1 MNIFSFLAPFL
12 AALLTGGLAG
22 WLFVKRKEAWF
33 YSSLALVFAVLGCVH
48 LAHGLGEL
56 DESRGLVWS
65 RLALACEV
73 GVSGL
78 LMATGLRFLSPAQ
91 SRPLSFPLPISRVM
105 VIGLVGLGV
114 AGLSLTEWVLV
125 DTPQLDAARSLALGP
140 WGQVPYIFLVVA
152 MVMALAQLETV
163 FRSSRELTRYR
174 LKLIL
179 IGLGGLASYEIYHAS
194 EVLLIS
200 TWSESHVMRLSLVS
214 LMMTGLVTLGI
225 ARSRFKELQ
234 FLPQLSQQA
243 LTGSVTVLV
252 IGVYLLVV
260 GIIGVWLRHLDRPLG
275 YELSVVVVLGAL
287 TALIV
292 FGSSKTTRNE
302 IKRFVARTFARSKY
316 DYRTEWLRVT
326 EWFQAATT
334 REAILDC
341 LHDLLVKTF
350 ATTSIA
356 VWVLREADHRYWQ
369 ARPKDPL
376 MPAID
381 QAHPLVGQLK
391 QKLGSQDEAVMVE
404 HVMSNG
410 DASDPFVRFGAQLW
424 FPIYVHDQLS
434 AFVVLGRQPRG
445 EPYGM
450 DDCDLLRGICHHAG
464 MLLSLAR
471 LAEERQASAELEA
484 LHRFSAFCLHD
495 IKNLAARLSLVSQ
508 NAERHG
514 RDPAFQESALR
525 AMADTA
531 KKMTE
536 LISKLSR
543 SSRVVSDTDHAEP
556 IALSAFIEDVVRPLQ
571 LDHRIRLSVT
581 GNLDTTIVGVKEHI
595 QQVFTNVVF
604 NARQAITEEGEI
616 AIVVA
621 KTNDSAIITVSDTGL
636 GVPSAMLD
644 RLFRPLQTS
653 RPGGLGI
660 GLYQCRKIVEAHGG
674 TMTLRSEEG
683 KGTEVRIELPLA
695 SSLHKTT
702 QEGVIPSQP
711 AITHESGT
719 DAL

>member
-1 MNIFSFLAPFL
+1 MNPFSFLVPFL

-22 WLFVKRKEAWF
+22 WLFVKRHEAWF
-33 YSSLALVFAVLGCVH
+33 YSNLALVFALLGCVH
-48 LAHGLGEL
+48 LAYGLGEL
-56 DESRGLVWS
+56 DEARALVWF
-65 RLALACEV
+65 RLALAGEV
-73 GVSGL
+73 GLAGSLVTTSF
-78 LMATGLRFLSPAQ
+78 RFVPPAQ
-91 SRPLSFPLPISRVM
+91 GPASSTDVLRVR
-105 VIGLVGLGV
+105 LVGLLSVGL
-114 AGLSLTEWVLV
+114 AGLSMTEF
-125 DTPQLDAARSLALGP
+125 
-140 WGQVPYIFLVVA
+140 FLVAIPQVNVPPSLTLGSLGKIPYVF
-152 MVMALAQLETV
+152 MVVTLVVALAQLERV
-163 FRSSRELTRYR
+163 YRASRELTRYR
-174 LKLIL
+174 LKLMVL
-179 IGLGGLASYEIYHAS
+179 GLGVLGAYEIYWAS
-194 EVLLIS
+194 EVLLVS
-200 TWSESHVMRLSLVS
+200 TWSESHAMRLSLVS

-252 IGVYLLVV
+252 IGLYLLVV
-260 GIIGVWLRHLDRPLG
+260 GVIGAWLRHLERPLG
-275 YELSVVVVLGAL
+275 HELSIVVVLGAL
-287 TALIV
+287 VALIV
-292 FGSSKTTRNE
+292 LVSSKTTRHE
-302 IKRFVARTFARSKY
+302 LKRFVARTFARSKY
-316 DYRTEWLRVT
+316 DYRIEWLRVT

-391 QKLGSQDEAVMVE
+391 QKLGSQDEAVKVE

-464 MLLSLAR
+464 MLLSLAK

-508 NAERHG
+508 NAERYG

-531 KKMTE
+531 KKMME

-556 IALSAFIEDVVRPLQ
+556 IALSAFIEDVVRPLR

-581 GNLDTTIVGVKEHI
+581 GNLDTTIVGVREDI
-595 QQVFTNVVF
+595 QQVLTNVVF

-674 TMTLRSEEG
+674 TMTLQSEEG

-702 QEGVIPSQP
+702 QEGVIPSQS
-711 AITHESGT
+711 AITHESGA